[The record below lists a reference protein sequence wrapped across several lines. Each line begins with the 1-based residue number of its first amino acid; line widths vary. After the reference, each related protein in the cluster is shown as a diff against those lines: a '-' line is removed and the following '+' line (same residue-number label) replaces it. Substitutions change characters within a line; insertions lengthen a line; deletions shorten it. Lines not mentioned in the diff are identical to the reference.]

1 MDTLKKDDIKTI
13 IDNIKMINAN
23 INRDI
28 KYVTSLHNKIYNN
41 LRQKLQLALDE
52 SIIIEDQ
59 LTSYLNTYDE
69 E

>member
-1 MDTLKKDDIKTI
+1 MDTLKKNDIKTI
-13 IDNIKMINAN
+13 IDNIKLINAN
-23 INRDI
+23 INRDV
-28 KYVTSLHNKIYNN
+28 KYLTSLHNKIYNN

-59 LTSYLNTYDE
+59 LTSYLNTYSE